1 MNENPELTITLNLN
15 EINAVLAG
23 LQELPGKVCNP
34 LTQKI
39 TDQAKEQLKAMQQTV
54 EDVTVAE

>member
-1 MNENPELTITLNLN
+1 MNENPKLTITLNLN

-39 TDQAKEQLKAMQQTV
+39 TEQAKEQLKAMQQTT
-54 EDVTVAE
+54 EDVVVE